1 MQCNLYNNN
10 SNNNNDYNNNENY
23 NNYCLIYYRKF
34 VFSFCYKFYYRV
46 KKIQKFNLIVMGL
59 LYQIMLNFFYFLK
72 RYLVI
77 LIFFVLIIIMVIID
91 VMNKGIFM

>member
-1 MQCNLYNNN
+1 MWCNLYNNN

-46 KKIQKFNLIVMGL
+46 KKI
-59 LYQIMLNFFYFLK
+59 
-72 RYLVI
+72 
-77 LIFFVLIIIMVIID
+77 
-91 VMNKGIFM
+91 